1 MLRQS
6 LRHNLLFALLPLL
19 LLVGCAGNPK
29 LQTRLVAAAKTNVCS
44 VAVMPFE
51 NWTRKSE
58 LSLLTGRIF
67 TSALVQSE
75 RFNTV
80 QEGDVGMFLLRQ
92 RLLPGNLLYKDH
104 YDALENQLDLDAVIQ
119 GRIVEAGTVSRRG
132 SSKVP
137 YVSLHIDMYDAHSGR
152 LLLNSVHQRWGD
164 DYRKALH
171 FGVVTTN
178 SGLIEKMSQEIIND
192 WFTKGVTCR

>member
-1 MLRQS
+1 MLRMWKQ
-6 LRHNLLFALLPLL
+6 HMLLSVLLL
-19 LLVGCAGNPK
+19 LLVGCAGNTK
-29 LQTRLVAAAKTNVCS
+29 LQTRMVAAAKTNICS
-44 VAVMPFE
+44 VAVLPFE

-58 LSLLTGRIF
+58 LSILAGRMF
-67 TSALVQSE
+67 VAELVQSQ

-92 RLLPGNLLYKDH
+92 RLLPGTLLYKDD
-104 YDALENQLDLDAVIQ
+104 YEALEDQLNLDAVIQ
-119 GRIVEAGTVSRRG
+119 GRIVDAGMVSRRG
-132 SSKVP
+132 SSQVP
-137 YVSLHIDMYDAHSGR
+137 YVSLHVGMYDAQNGH

-192 WFTKGVTCR
+192 WFAKGVTCQ

>member
-1 MLRQS
+1 MLGTYKQHIV
-6 LRHNLLFALLPLL
+6 LAVLLL

-29 LQTRLVAAAKTNVCS
+29 LQTRLVAAAKTNICS
-44 VAVMPFE
+44 IAVLPFE
-51 NWTRKSE
+51 NWTRKTE
-58 LSLLTGRIF
+58 LSLLAGRVF
-67 TSALVQSE
+67 VSELVQSQ

-92 RLLPGNLLYKDH
+92 RLLPGSLLYKDD
-104 YDALENQLDLDAVIQ
+104 YEALEDQLDLDAVIQ
-119 GRIVEAGTVSRRG
+119 GRIVAAGMVSRRG
-132 SSKVP
+132 SKQVP
-137 YVSLHIDMYDAHSGR
+137 YVSLHIDMYDARTGH
-152 LLLNSVHQRWGD
+152 LLLSSDHQRWGD

-192 WFTKGVTCR
+192 WFTKGVTCQ